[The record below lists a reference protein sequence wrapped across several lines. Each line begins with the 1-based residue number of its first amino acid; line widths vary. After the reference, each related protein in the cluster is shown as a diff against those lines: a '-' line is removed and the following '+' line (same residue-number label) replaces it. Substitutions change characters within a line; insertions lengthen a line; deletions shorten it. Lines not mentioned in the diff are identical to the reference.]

1 MWSAVPVCSLCLT
14 KALSFL
20 PASLAF
26 SKDCWKKANSAS
38 KWQFFKITYSS
49 YKAIPTS
56 WRSPRAW
63 ARQLSSIKSFTF
75 FSRIFIFSSGLNK
88 KIIRPKS
95 CPSPSKTKDVKWD
108 LVNKTSCQWLLKH
121 YESRRMHTCL
131 HSLSLM
137 EGLVLLIAPG
147 DQTLSLEIQTIKMKE
162 IVIFFTNSGVKMYES
177 NIIMRQ
183 FISISSKMC
192 LNSTCASG
200 FHMWKHL

>member
-26 SKDCWKKANSAS
+26 SKDCWKKKANSAS

-75 FSRIFIFSSGLNK
+75 FSRIFIFSSGLYK

-108 LVNKTSCQWLLKH
+108 LEIKSSCQWLLKH
-121 YESRRMHTCL
+121 YESRGMHTCL

-137 EGLVLLIAPG
+137 EGLVLLTVPV

-162 IVIFFTNSGVKMYES
+162 IAIFFTNSGVEMYES
-177 NIIMRQ
+177 NIIM
-183 FISISSKMC
+183 
-192 LNSTCASG
+192 
-200 FHMWKHL
+200 